1 MAKFC
6 GFLLTQAVCVWAE
19 PQSATASEGESERE
33 GGGDG
38 DGREREVE
46 EELQEVAAEICFE
59 RSAANPRLINNI
71 KKLSAKQ
78 VQYVL

>member
-1 MAKFC
+1 M
-6 GFLLTQAVCVWAE
+6 WAE

-33 GGGDG
+33 GGRDG
-38 DGREREVE
+38 DGRERERGKE